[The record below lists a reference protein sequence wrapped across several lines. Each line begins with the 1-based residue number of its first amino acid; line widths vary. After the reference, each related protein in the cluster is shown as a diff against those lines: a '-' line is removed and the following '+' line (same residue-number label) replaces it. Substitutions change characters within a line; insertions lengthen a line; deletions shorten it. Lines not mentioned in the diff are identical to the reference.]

1 METRKCVDAQL
12 ERREYM
18 NTEPNLDNRPNFKN
32 SLLYTIHRLSF
43 KEKLLW
49 ILQIV
54 IPITILITAILGL
67 NDILPITITN
77 IADLLLL
84 TFLFILCG
92 FKFLRER
99 MLYAVVYFVLAALLC
114 SILIAS
120 FFIYH

>member
-1 METRKCVDAQL
+1 MCQYIS

-18 NTEPNLDNRPNFKN
+18 NSEPNLDNRPNFKN
-32 SLLYTIHRLSF
+32 SFLYTIHRLSF

-54 IPITILITAILGL
+54 IPITILTTAILGL
-67 NDILPITITN
+67 NGILPIAITN

-99 MLYAVVYFVLAALLC
+99 MLYAVIYFVLAALLC